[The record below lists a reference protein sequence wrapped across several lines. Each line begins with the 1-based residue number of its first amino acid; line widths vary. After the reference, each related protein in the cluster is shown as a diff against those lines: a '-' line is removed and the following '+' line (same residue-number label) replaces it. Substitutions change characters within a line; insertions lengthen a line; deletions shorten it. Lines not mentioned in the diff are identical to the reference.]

1 MLVEVYTLLIPFQKT
16 ITKNQS
22 SHSASAYFLTMTFE
36 NGLDIDPTLAL
47 ALEGKG
53 VSPPMAAFIIGAV
66 DQPGNATTIELTQL
80 TRVTLN
86 DK

>member
-1 MLVEVYTLLIPFQKT
+1 
-16 ITKNQS
+16 
-22 SHSASAYFLTMTFE
+22 MTFE

-66 DQPGNATTIELTQL
+66 DQPGNATTIELIHL
-80 TRVTLN
+80 TRVTLY
-86 DK
+86 DKSIT